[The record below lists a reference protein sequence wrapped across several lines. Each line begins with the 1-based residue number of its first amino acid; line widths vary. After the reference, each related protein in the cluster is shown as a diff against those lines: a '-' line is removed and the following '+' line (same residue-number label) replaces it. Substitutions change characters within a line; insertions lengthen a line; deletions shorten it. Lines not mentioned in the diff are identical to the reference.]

1 MTVVRRRTALVHG
14 HRRAYRIGG
23 SGPALLLI
31 HGMADN
37 SSTFEPLFERLAQD
51 YTVIAPDLLG
61 HGGSDRPRADYS
73 LPAFAN
79 AMRDLL
85 LYLGFER
92 ATLVGHSLGGGIA
105 GQFTYQFPD
114 MVERLVFV
122 NTGGVTRSVSPVL
135 RAVSLPLSELAIR
148 SLAVPGVLP
157 VTNAALGLLGRVPL
171 KLFVDNA
178 ECARVLAGLPH
189 AGTPRAFARTL
200 RAVVDPSGQ
209 VVTMLDRTYIADTV
223 PVLVVW
229 GSDDPIIPVEH
240 AHLLH
245 AALPTSRLEIFDGA
259 GHFPFR
265 TDPDRFLRVLTEF
278 VESTEPA
285 RLNRDDLQN
294 ALRRDVDLDIA
305 LDPEPRI
312 EPAAVVETTA

>member
-1 MTVVRRRTALVHG
+1 MTRIRQRVALIHG

-37 SSTFEPLFERLAQD
+37 SSTFEPILDRLAEQ

-61 HGGSDRPRADYS
+61 HGLSGRPRADYS
-73 LPAFAN
+73 LPAFTN

-85 LYLGFER
+85 LYLGIER

-105 GQFTYQFPD
+105 GQFTYQYPD

-122 NTGGVTRSVSPVL
+122 DTGGVTRSVSPVL
-135 RAVSLPLSELAIR
+135 KAVSLPMSEIAIR
-148 SLAVPGVLP
+148 SLALPGVLP
-157 VTNAALGLLGRVPL
+157 VASAALDLLGRVPL
-171 KLFVDNA
+171 KQFVDNA

-189 AGTPRAFARTL
+189 SGTPRAFARTL
-200 RAVVDPSGQ
+200 RAVVDPLGQ
-209 VVTMLDRTYIADTV
+209 VVTMLDRTYVADTV

-229 GSDDPIIPVEH
+229 GADDPIIPVEH
-240 AHLLH
+240 AYLLH
-245 AALPTSRLEIFDGA
+245 ASLPSSRLEVFDGA

-265 TDPDRFLRVLTEF
+265 SDPERFLTVLTDF
-278 VESTEPA
+278 IAGTEPA
-285 RLNRDDLQN
+285 RLTVAELQT
-294 ALRRDVDLDIA
+294 ALRRDADLDA
-305 LDPEPRI
+305 EA
-312 EPAAVVETTA
+312 ETPA

>member
-1 MTVVRRRTALVHG
+1 MSGLQQRVALIHG

-37 SSTFEPLFERLAQD
+37 SSTFEPILDRLAEH

-61 HGGSDRPRADYS
+61 HGKSDRPRADYS
-73 LPAFAN
+73 LPAFTN

-85 LYLGFER
+85 LYLGIDR

-105 GQFTYQFPD
+105 GQFTYQYPEV
-114 MVERLVFV
+114 VERLVFV

-135 RAVSLPLSELAIR
+135 RAASLPMSELAIR
-148 SLAVPGVLP
+148 AMAAPGALP
-157 VTNAALGLLGRVPL
+157 VASAALNLLGKVPL
-171 KLFVDNA
+171 KTFVDNA
-178 ECARVLAGLPH
+178 ECVRVLAGLPH

-200 RAVVDPSGQ
+200 RAVVDPRGQ
-209 VVTMLDRTYIADTV
+209 VVTMLDRSYLGADV
-223 PVLVVW
+223 PALIVW

-245 AALPTSRLEIFDGA
+245 ATLPASRLEIFDGA

-265 TDPDRFLRVLTEF
+265 ADPDRFVATLLDF
-278 VESTEPA
+278 LESTEPA
-285 RLNRDDLQN
+285 HLSRDHLQA
-294 ALRRDVDLDIA
+294 ALRRDREWDAEI
-305 LDPEPRI
+305 
-312 EPAAVVETTA
+312 ETTT

>member
-1 MTVVRRRTALVHG
+1 MSRVRQRVALIHG

-37 SSTFEPLFERLAQD
+37 SSTFEPIMEQLAEN

-61 HGGSDRPRADYS
+61 HGRSDRPRADYS
-73 LPAFAN
+73 LPAFTN

-85 LYLGFER
+85 LYLGIDR

-105 GQFTYQFPD
+105 GQFTYQYPEV
-114 MVERLVFV
+114 VERLVFV

-135 RAVSLPLSELAIR
+135 RAAALPLSEVAIR
-148 SLAVPGVLP
+148 AMGLPGAMP
-157 VTNAALGLLGRVPL
+157 VAGAALNLLGRVPI

-178 ECARVLAGLPH
+178 ECVRVLAELPH
-189 AGTPRAFARTL
+189 SGTPRAFARTL
-200 RAVVDPSGQ
+200 RSVVDPMGQ
-209 VVTMLDRTYIADTV
+209 VVTMLDRSYLGAAV
-223 PVLVVW
+223 PALIVW
-229 GSDDPIIPVEH
+229 GSADPIIPVEH

-245 AALPTSRLEIFDGA
+245 ATLPTSRLEVFDGA

-265 TDPDRFLRVLTEF
+265 SDPQRFVAVLTDF
-278 VESTEPA
+278 LATTEPA
-285 RLNRDDLQN
+285 HLTRDDLQA
-294 ALRRDVDLDIA
+294 ALRRDRDLDA
-305 LDPEPRI
+305 EI
-312 EPAAVVETTA
+312 ETPA

>member
-1 MTVVRRRTALVHG
+1 MTAVRRRTALIHG

-23 SGPALLLI
+23 EGPALLLI

-37 SSTFEPLFERLAQD
+37 SSTFEPLLESLAER

-85 LYLGFER
+85 LYLGIER

-105 GQFTYQFPD
+105 GQFTYQFPE

-135 RAVSLPLSELAIR
+135 RAASLPLSELAIR
-148 SLAVPGVLP
+148 AMGLPGALPLAS
-157 VTNAALGLLGRVPL
+157 AALTVLGRVPSRM
-171 KLFVDNA
+171 FVDNA
-178 ECARVLAGLPH
+178 ECVRVLAGLPH

-200 RAVVDPSGQ
+200 RAVVDPRGQ
-209 VVTMLDRTYIADTV
+209 VVTMLDRSYLGADV
-223 PVLVVW
+223 PALIVW
-229 GSDDPIIPVEH
+229 GSDDPIIPVSH

-245 AALPTSRLEIFDGA
+245 ATLPASRLEVFDGA

-265 TDPDRFLRVLTEF
+265 ADPQRFLAVLTDF

-285 RLNRDDLQN
+285 RLSRVDLQA
-294 ALRRDVDLDIA
+294 ALRRDLGLDA
-305 LDPEPRI
+305 ELET
-312 EPAAVVETTA
+312 PA

>member
-1 MTVVRRRTALVHG
+1 MSAVRRRVALIHG

-23 SGPALLLI
+23 SGPVLLLI

-37 SSTFEPLFERLAQD
+37 SSTFEPILERLAED

-61 HGGSDRPRADYS
+61 HGMSDRPRADYS

-85 LYLGFER
+85 LYLGVER

-105 GQFTYQFPD
+105 GQFTYQYPE

-135 RAVSLPLSELAIR
+135 RAASLPLSEVAIR
-148 SLAVPGVLP
+148 AMALPGALP
-157 VTNAALGLLGRVPL
+157 VAGAALSALSRVPHRI
-171 KLFVDNA
+171 FVDNA
-178 ECARVLAGLPH
+178 ECVRVLAGLPH

-200 RAVVDPSGQ
+200 RAVVDPRGQ
-209 VVTMLDRTYIADTV
+209 VVTMLDRSYLGADV
-223 PVLVVW
+223 PALIVW
-229 GSDDPIIPVEH
+229 GSADPIIPVEH

-245 AALPTSRLEIFDGA
+245 ATLPASLLEVFDGA

-265 TDPDRFLRVLTEF
+265 ADPERFLAVLTDF
-278 VESTEPA
+278 LATTEPA
-285 RLNRDDLQN
+285 HLARVDLQS
-294 ALRRDVDLDIA
+294 ALRRDAELDADLDTGA
-305 LDPEPRI
+305 ET
-312 EPAAVVETTA
+312 PA

>member
-1 MTVVRRRTALVHG
+1 MTQVRQRVALIHG

-23 SGPALLLI
+23 TGPALLLI

-37 SSTFEPLFERLAQD
+37 SSTFEPILERLAER
-51 YTVIAPDLLG
+51 YTVIVPDLLG
-61 HGGSDRPRADYS
+61 HGLSGRPRADYS
-73 LPAFAN
+73 LPAFTN

-85 LYLGFER
+85 LYLGVDR
-92 ATLVGHSLGGGIA
+92 ATLIGHSLGGGIA
-105 GQFTYQFPD
+105 GQFTYQYPE

-135 RAVSLPLSELAIR
+135 KAVSLPLSEIAIR
-148 SLAVPGVLP
+148 SLAIPGVLP
-157 VTNAALGLLGRVPL
+157 VANAALGLLGRVPH

-209 VVTMLDRTYIADTV
+209 IVTMLDRTYVADTV

-229 GSDDPIIPVEH
+229 GSDDPIIPVDH

-245 AALPTSRLEIFDGA
+245 AALPGSRLEIFDGA

-265 TDPDRFLRVLTEF
+265 TDPERFLAVLNDFLDT
-278 VESTEPA
+278 TEPA
-285 RLNRDDLQN
+285 HLTQADLQN
-294 ALRRDVDLDIA
+294 ALRRDADLDA
-305 LDPEPRI
+305 ELDDLAVGTET
-312 EPAAVVETTA
+312 PA

>member
-1 MTVVRRRTALVHG
+1 MTQVRQRVALIHG

-23 SGPALLLI
+23 TGPALLLI

-37 SSTFEPLFERLAQD
+37 SSTFEPILDRLAER
-51 YTVIAPDLLG
+51 YTVIVPDLLG
-61 HGGSDRPRADYS
+61 HGLSGRPRADYS
-73 LPAFAN
+73 LPAFTN

-85 LYLGFER
+85 LYLGVER

-105 GQFTYQFPD
+105 GQFTYQYPE

-135 RAVSLPLSELAIR
+135 RAVSLPLSEIAIR
-148 SLAVPGVLP
+148 SLALPGAVPIAS
-157 VTNAALGLLGRVPL
+157 AALELLGRVPHR
-171 KLFVDNA
+171 LFIDNA

-200 RAVVDPSGQ
+200 RAVVDPLGQ
-209 VVTMLDRTYIADTV
+209 VVTMLDRTYVAETV

-245 AALPTSRLEIFDGA
+245 ASLPSSRLEIFDGA

-265 TDPDRFLRVLTEF
+265 SDPERFLTVLTDF
-278 VESTEPA
+278 IDGTAPA
-285 RLNRDDLQN
+285 RLTVADLQT
-294 ALRRDVDLDIA
+294 ALRRDADLDA
-305 LDPEPRI
+305 EA
-312 EPAAVVETTA
+312 ETPA